1 MEPRSLSFSN
11 DRWLVD
17 SRIYNLIWLGRWLER
32 AEIIARVINTFA
44 GAAMNSGG
52 GIDSLQ
58 RSLVNAAA
66 IRGVS
71 VEDPQQTLSLLL
83 RDHASSSIYQC
94 LTTARNNATQVGTV
108 ELMRAISQIILMLDE
123 ANAPPSTPQEA
134 HTLTNRIL
142 DGMRQVYEAIE
153 TSWFHQEALSE
164 EEVYRRFV
172 QQ

>member
-58 RSLVNAAA
+58 RSLSNAAA

-123 ANAPPSTPQEA
+123 ATAPPMKPRPQPP
-134 HTLTNRIL
+134 R
-142 DGMRQVYEAIE
+142 
-153 TSWFHQEALSE
+153 S
-164 EEVYRRFV
+164 
-172 QQ
+172 

>member
-1 MEPRSLSFSN
+1 M
-11 DRWLVD
+11 
-17 SRIYNLIWLGRWLER
+17 
-32 AEIIARVINTFA
+32 
-44 GAAMNSGG
+44 
-52 GIDSLQ
+52 
-58 RSLVNAAA
+58 
-66 IRGVS
+66 S

-142 DGMRQVYEAIE
+142 DGMRQVYESIE

>member
-1 MEPRSLSFSN
+1 MDNGDDIHTLS
-11 DRWLVD
+11 
-17 SRIYNLIWLGRWLER
+17 
-32 AEIIARVINTFA
+32 A
-44 GAAMNSGG
+44 
-52 GIDSLQ
+52 
-58 RSLVNAAA
+58 SLVNAARV
-66 IRGVS
+66 RGIYVD
-71 VEDPQQTLSLLL
+71 DPDHSLSMLL
-83 RDHASSSIYQC
+83 RDHESSSIYHC
-94 LTTARNNATQVGTV
+94 IATARNNATQVGTV

-134 HTLTNRIL
+134 HTLTNHIL